1 MSDIRRREFITVLG
15 GAAAAWPL
23 AARAQQPAMPVIG
36 FLSGGSPET
45 MTNQLTGFCEGLR
58 AAGYVEGR
66 NVAIEYRWNHG
77 HNDRLPALA
86 ADLVQHQV
94 NVIAA
99 GGTPAALAAKA
110 ASSTIPIAFY
120 VAADP
125 VEVGL
130 VASLNRPGGNLTGVT
145 SLSGELGAKRLELL
159 HELVPTATIIAALLN
174 PTSPILA
181 ETLSRN
187 LQIAARTLGLQLHLV
202 HASTAGEFES
212 AIASLLQARAGG
224 LVIGTDAFFTAH
236 SEQLAALT
244 VRYAIPTIY
253 QYRPFAA
260 AGGFMS
266 YGGDIADA
274 YRQAGIY
281 SGRILKGE
289 RPADLPVQQSTKAEL
304 IINLKTAKALGLTVP
319 PSLLA
324 RADEV
329 IE

>member
-1 MSDIRRREFITVLG
+1 MIARRSFITLLG

-23 AARAQQPAMPVIG
+23 AVRAQQPAIG
-36 FLSGGSPET
+36 FLSGESPET
-45 MTNQLTGFCEGLR
+45 MTSQLTGFREGLR

-86 ADLVQHQV
+86 ADLVQRQV

-99 GGTPAALAAKA
+99 GGTPAAVAAKA

-125 VEVGL
+125 VKVGL

-145 SLSGELGAKRLELL
+145 SLSAELGTKRLELL
-159 HELVPTATIIAALLN
+159 HEVVPTATIIAALLN
-174 PTSPILA
+174 PTSPILS

-187 LQIAARTLGLQLHLV
+187 LQIAARTLALQLHLV
-202 HASTAGEFES
+202 HASTEGEFES

-253 QYRPFAA
+253 QYRPFAT

-274 YRQAGIY
+274 YRQTGTY

-304 IINLKTAKALGLTVP
+304 IINLKTAKALGLDVP

>member
-45 MTNQLTGFCEGLR
+45 MTNQLTGFREGLR